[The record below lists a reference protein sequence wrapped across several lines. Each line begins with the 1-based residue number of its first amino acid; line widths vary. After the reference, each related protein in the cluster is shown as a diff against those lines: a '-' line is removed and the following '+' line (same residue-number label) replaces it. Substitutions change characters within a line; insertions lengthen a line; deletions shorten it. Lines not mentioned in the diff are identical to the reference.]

1 MKSVAFICRQ
11 NSCRSQMA
19 EGFGKKYGRGII
31 EVYSAGTE
39 TFPEVRPQAVQV
51 MEEEGVDIKDQYPKL
66 LEDLPIKKVDILV
79 TMGCGVTCPYFPADY
94 REDWG
99 LEDPSGG
106 DMAGYRECRD
116 LIEEK
121 GLYNI

>member
-1 MKSVAFICRQ
+1 MKTVAFICRQ

-39 TFPEVRPQAVQV
+39 TFPEVRPQAVKV
-51 MEEEGVDIKDQYPKL
+51 MEEEGVDIEDQYPKL

-79 TMGCGVTCPYFPADY
+79 TMLYLY
-94 REDWG
+94 
-99 LEDPSGG
+99 L
-106 DMAGYRECRD
+106 MD
-116 LIEEK
+116 L
-121 GLYNI
+121 LSPNLA